1 MPGGGLVPTGGG
13 LARLFLTRRPPGSP
27 HSCGHCTVGTVG
39 QAHAPNAAPLLQET
53 QQSVQPCEQ
62 DPERDPEQDPEQD
75 PERTCLARALR
86 GTLDSTGLGR
96 QGREGSMGAP
106 LCGPGRRRQLCARS
120 LQACQRPATR
130 EEVGVSRRSW
140 SLAVVLAHLTP
151 LAQESWIQSKETQ
164 NPKKWVCP
172 QTHHFTISSTSR
184 DQEINNKV
192 TRVWQPQAW
201 PPPTWGFPSSG

>member
-1 MPGGGLVPTGGG
+1 MPGGAGPHRRGARTPLPDTLPARPAARTAAGTARWAPSARPTP
-13 LARLFLTRRPPGSP
+13 RTRPHCCRRHSSQSSPLSGTLSAPGSP
-27 HSCGHCTVGTVG
+27 EPSAGHWTAQGLG
-39 QAHAPNAAPLLQET
+39 AEGGRGAWEPR
-53 QQSVQPCEQ
+53 SV
-62 DPERDPEQDPEQD
+62 
-75 PERTCLARALR
+75 ARA
-86 GTLDSTGLGR
+86 GGDSCAL
-96 QGREGSMGAP
+96 A
-106 LCGPGRRRQLCARS
+106 LCRPASG
-120 LQACQRPATR
+120 PATR

>member
-1 MPGGGLVPTGGG
+1 MPGGGAGPHRRGARTPLPDTPPARQPAQLRALHGGH
-13 LARLFLTRRPPGSP
+13 RRPGPRP
-27 HSCGHCTVGTVG
+27 ERGHTV
-39 QAHAPNAAPLLQET
+39 AET
-53 QQSVQPCEQ
+53 QQSVQPCER
-62 DPERDPEQDPEQD
+62 DPERDPEC
-75 PERTCLARALR
+75 TWLARALR

-96 QGREGSMGAP
+96 RGREGSMGAP

-120 LQACQRPATR
+120 LHALCTPASGPATR
-130 EEVGVSRRSW
+130 EEVGVSPRSW

-201 PPPTWGFPSSG
+201 SPPTWGFPSSG